1 MIFILLFA
9 FGLIPTI
16 TKGLVLKF
24 TTLIVLVFC
33 YLQSPYVSAG
43 EPEILESRGVKY
55 VSGGMNEAERK
66 KMDRLASRFP
76 IHMVITSTAV
86 DGPIAGALVK
96 VKDLSGD
103 VILEEESKGPLF
115 FVEVV
120 SGRYTIEATYN
131 GQTLTETKDLTGRRY
146 LRLRFK
152 FTQ

>member
-1 MIFILLFA
+1 MRLAKFITLMFFCIQSTFLFA
-9 FGLIPTI
+9 
-16 TKGLVLKF
+16 V
-24 TTLIVLVFC
+24 
-33 YLQSPYVSAG
+33 
-43 EPEILESRGVKY
+43 EPEILDYRGVKY

-66 KMDRLASRFP
+66 IMDNLASRFP
-76 IHMVITSTAV
+76 MHMVLTSTAV
-86 DGPIAGALVK
+86 DGPISGALVT
-96 VKDLSGD
+96 VKNLSGD

-120 SGRYTIEATYN
+120 GGRYTIDATYN

>member
-1 MIFILLFA
+1 M
-9 FGLIPTI
+9 
-16 TKGLVLKF
+16 KGLVLKF
-24 TTLIVLVFC
+24 TTLIILVFC

-43 EPEILESRGVKY
+43 EPEILEYRGVKY
-55 VSGGMNEAERK
+55 VTGGMNKAERK
-66 KMDRLASRFP
+66 KMDNLAPRFP
-76 IHMVITSTAV
+76 MHIVLTSTAV
-86 DGPIAGALVK
+86 GALVT

-120 SGRYTIEATYN
+120 GGRYTVEATYN

>member
-9 FGLIPTI
+9 FGLIPTV

-24 TTLIVLVFC
+24 TTLIVLAFC

-115 FVEVV
+115 FVEVG